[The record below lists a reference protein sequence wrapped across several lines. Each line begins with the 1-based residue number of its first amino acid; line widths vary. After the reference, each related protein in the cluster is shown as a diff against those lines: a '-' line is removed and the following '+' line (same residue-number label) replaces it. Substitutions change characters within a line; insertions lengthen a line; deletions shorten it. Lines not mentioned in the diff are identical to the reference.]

1 MSYHYLFNF
10 AFERNGGEKMESIV
24 EMKLSSKN
32 IVSPKGFKAAGIH
45 CGLKHKK
52 KDLALLYSE
61 VPASVA
67 GVFTTNKVQAA
78 PIKVTKEVVYETKKM
93 QAVIVNSGN
102 ANACTGKQGLLDA
115 YEMQKLAAEKLGID
129 PELVGVS
136 STGVIGEM
144 LKMDYIREG
153 VKKIEIGNTLE
164 NGIDFAQAI
173 LTTDTVMKN
182 TTYSTTIDGK
192 EVVISGT
199 AKGSGMIEP
208 NMATMLG
215 FITTDAN
222 IESDVLQKALSE
234 ITDLT
239 FNCITVDGDTSTN
252 DMVLVLANGLAGN
265 NPLTPEHPDWNN
277 FYKTLQM
284 VAEDLAKAIARDG
297 EGATKLIEV
306 EIDGAVSDEEA
317 RKIAKTVVGSP
328 LVKTAV
334 FGCDANW
341 GRIIAAV
348 GYSGATVD
356 PDKIMIKIG
365 DKKMVENG
373 EPVPFN
379 EEELI
384 KILKANEIKIYV
396 SLSQGEGHGFAWGCD
411 LSYDYVQINAS
422 YRS

>member
-1 MSYHYLFNF
+1 MTST
-10 AFERNGGEKMESIV
+10 I
-24 EMKLSSKN
+24 EMKKLSSKN
-32 IVSPKGFKAAGIH
+32 IVSPKGFTAAGVH

-52 KDLALLYSE
+52 KDLAILISE

-67 GVFTTNKVQAA
+67 GVFTTNAVQAA
-78 PIKVTKEVVYETKKM
+78 PLKVTKEVVYETKKM
-93 QAVIVNSGN
+93 QAIIVNSGN

-115 YEMQKLAAEKLGID
+115 YEMQLLAAQKLGIASN
-129 PELVGVS
+129 LIGVA
-136 STGVIGEM
+136 STGVIGEIM
-144 LKMDYIREG
+144 KMEP
-153 VKKIEIGNTLE
+153 VKKGVELLNPDSKLE
-164 NGIDFAQAI
+164 SGIDFSQAI

-182 TTYSTTIDGK
+182 TTYATIIDGK
-192 EVVISGT
+192 EVIVSGT

-222 IESDVLQKALSE
+222 IASEELQKALSSV
-234 ITDLT
+234 TDCT
-239 FNCITVDGDTSTN
+239 FNSITVDGDTSTN
-252 DMVLVLANGLAGN
+252 DTVIVMANGLAGN
-265 NPLTPEHPDWNN
+265 EPLSPAHPDWEN
-277 FYKTLQM
+277 FYTALRL
-284 VAEDLAKAIARDG
+284 VSEDLAKSIARDG

-306 EIDGAVSDEEA
+306 EVDGAVSDEEA

-348 GYSGATVD
+348 GYSGAVID
-356 PDKIMIKIG
+356 PDKITIKIG
-365 DKKMVENG
+365 GATMVENG
-373 EPVPFN
+373 EPIKFS

-384 KILKANEIKIYV
+384 EILKQHEVKIYV
-396 SLSQGEGHGFAWGCD
+396 SLEVGKGHGFAWGCD
-411 LSYDYVQINAS
+411 LTYDYVQINAS

>member
-1 MSYHYLFNF
+1 
-10 AFERNGGEKMESIV
+10 MEIRKISN
-24 EMKLSSKN
+24 KN
-32 IVSPKGFKAAGIH
+32 IVSPRGFTAGGMH
-45 CGLKHKK
+45 CGIKQNK
-52 KDLALLYSE
+52 KDLALLVSE

-67 GVFTTNKVQAA
+67 GVFTTNAVQAA
-78 PIKVTKEVVYETKKM
+78 PLKVTKEVVYQASKM
-93 QAVIVNSGN
+93 QALIVNSGN
-102 ANACTGKQGLLDA
+102 ANACTGKQGLIDA
-115 YEMQKLAAEKLGID
+115 YEMQSLAAKKLAID
-129 PELVGVS
+129 PALVGVA
-136 STGVIGEM
+136 STGVIGEIM
-144 LKMDYIREG
+144 KMEPIRAN
-153 VKKIEIGNTLE
+153 IEKLE
-164 NGIDFAQAI
+164 LGSTTEHGIDFAQAI

-182 TTYSTTIDGK
+182 TSYSTIIDGQ

-222 IESDVLQKALSE
+222 IESDVLQKALSD
-234 ITDLT
+234 ITNVT
-239 FNCITVDGDTSTN
+239 FNSITVDGDTSTN
-252 DMVLVLANGLAGN
+252 DTVIVMANGLAGN
-265 NPLTPEHPDWNN
+265 AALTPVHPDWDN
-277 FYKTLQM
+277 FYSTLQL

-306 EIDGAVSDEEA
+306 EVSGALCDEEA

-334 FGCDANW
+334 FGNDANW

-356 PDKIMIKIG
+356 PEKISIKIG
-365 DKKMVENG
+365 NALMVQDG
-373 EPVPFN
+373 EPVPFS

-384 KILKANEIKIYV
+384 EILKADEVKIYV
-396 SLSQGEGHGFAWGCD
+396 SLGQGEGHGLAWGCD
-411 LSYDYVQINAS
+411 LTYDYVKINAS

>member
-1 MSYHYLFNF
+1 MTST
-10 AFERNGGEKMESIV
+10 I
-24 EMKLSSKN
+24 EMKKLSSKN
-32 IVSPKGFKAAGIH
+32 IVSPKGFTAAGVH

-52 KDLALLYSE
+52 KDLAILVSE

-67 GVFTTNKVQAA
+67 GVFTTNAVQAA
-78 PIKVTKEVVYETKKM
+78 PLKVTKEVVYETEKM
-93 QAVIVNSGN
+93 QAIIVNSGN

-115 YEMQKLAAEKLGID
+115 YEMQLLAAQKLGIASN
-129 PELVGVS
+129 LVGVA
-136 STGVIGEM
+136 STGVIGEIM
-144 LKMDYIREG
+144 KMEP
-153 VKKIEIGNTLE
+153 VKKGVELLNPDSKLE
-164 NGIDFAQAI
+164 SGIDFSQAI

-182 TTYSTTIDGK
+182 TTYATIIDGK
-192 EVVISGT
+192 EVIVSGT

-222 IESDVLQKALSE
+222 IASEELQKALSSV
-234 ITDLT
+234 TDCT
-239 FNCITVDGDTSTN
+239 FNSITVDGDTSTN
-252 DMVLVLANGLAGN
+252 DTVIVMANGLAGN
-265 NPLTPEHPDWNN
+265 EPLSPAHPDWEN
-277 FYKTLQM
+277 FYTALRL
-284 VAEDLAKAIARDG
+284 VSEDLAKSIARDG

-306 EIDGAVSDEEA
+306 EVDGAVSDEEA

-348 GYSGATVD
+348 GYSGSVID
-356 PDKIMIKIG
+356 PDKITIKIG
-365 DKKMVENG
+365 GATMVENG
-373 EPVPFN
+373 EPIKFS

-384 KILKANEIKIYV
+384 EILKQHEVKIYV
-396 SLSQGEGHGFAWGCD
+396 SLEVGKGHGFAWGCD
-411 LSYDYVQINAS
+411 LTYDYVQINAS

>member
-1 MSYHYLFNF
+1 MTT
-10 AFERNGGEKMESIV
+10 I
-24 EMKLSSKN
+24 EMKKLSSNN
-32 IVSPKGFKAAGIH
+32 IVSPKGFTAAGVH
-45 CGLKHKK
+45 CGIKKEK
-52 KDLALLYSE
+52 KDLAILVSE

-67 GVFTTNKVQAA
+67 GVFTTNAVQAA
-78 PIKVTKEVVYETKKM
+78 PLKVTKEVVYNSQKM
-93 QAVIVNSGN
+93 QAIIVNSGN
-102 ANACTGKQGLLDA
+102 ANACTGKQGVADA
-115 YEMQKLAAEKLGID
+115 YEMQALAAAKLGIE
-129 PELVGVS
+129 PYLVGVA
-136 STGVIGEM
+136 STGVIGEIMNMEPVVKGVEM
-144 LKMDYIREG
+144 LNPNND
-153 VKKIEIGNTLE
+153 LE
-164 NGIDFAQAI
+164 SGMNFAQAI

-182 TTYSTTIDGK
+182 TTYATVIDGK
-192 EVVISGT
+192 EVLVSGT

-222 IESDVLQKALSE
+222 IESDELQKALSE
-234 ITDLT
+234 ITNLT
-239 FNCITVDGDTSTN
+239 FNAITVDGDTSTN
-252 DMVLVLANGLAGN
+252 DTVVVLANGLAGN
-265 NPLTPEHPDWNN
+265 EPLTPAHPEWNN
-277 FYKTLQM
+277 FYTALRL

-306 EIDGAVSDEEA
+306 EVDGAISDEEA

-356 PDKIMIKIG
+356 PEKITIKIG
-365 DKKMVENG
+365 GATMVEKG
-373 EPVPFN
+373 EPIKFS

-384 KILKANEIKIYV
+384 EILKQSDVKIYV
-396 SLSQGEGHGFAWGCD
+396 SLEVGEGHGYAWGCD
-411 LSYDYVQINAS
+411 LTYDYVQINAS

>member
-1 MSYHYLFNF
+1 MSNSV
-10 AFERNGGEKMESIV
+10 FEMK
-24 EMKLSSKN
+24 KLSSKN
-32 IVSPKGFKAAGIH
+32 IVSPKGFSAAGIH

-52 KDLALLYSE
+52 KDLAILASD

-67 GVFTTNKVQAA
+67 GVFTTNAVQAA
-78 PIKVTKEVVYETKKM
+78 PLKITKEVVYKTGKM
-93 QAVIVNSGN
+93 QAIIVNSGN
-102 ANACTGKQGLLDA
+102 ANACTGKQGIADA
-115 YEMQKLAAEKLGID
+115 YEMQKLAAEKLGIE
-129 PELVGVS
+129 PNLVGVA
-136 STGVIGEM
+136 STGVIGEIM
-144 LKMDYIREG
+144 KMDPIRTG
-153 VKKIEIGNTLE
+153 VGKLELGHGLE

-182 TTYSTTIDGK
+182 TTYSTIIDGK
-192 EVVISGT
+192 EVIISGT

-208 NMATMLG
+208 KMATMLG

-222 IESDVLQKALSE
+222 ISSDELQNALSE
-234 ITDLT
+234 ITDVT
-239 FNCITVDGDTSTN
+239 FNSITVDGDTSTN
-252 DMVLVLANGLAGN
+252 DTVLVMANGLAGN
-265 NPLTPEHPDWNN
+265 QPLSPSHPEWGN
-277 FYKTLQM
+277 FYSTLKV

-306 EIDGAVSDEEA
+306 EVEGAITDEEA

-356 PDKIMIKIG
+356 PEKITIKIG
-365 DKKMVENG
+365 HATMVENG
-373 EPVPFN
+373 EPIPFS

-384 KILKANEIKIYV
+384 KILKANEVKIFV

-411 LSYDYVQINAS
+411 LTYDYVQINAS

>member
-1 MSYHYLFNF
+1 MTT
-10 AFERNGGEKMESIV
+10 I
-24 EMKLSSKN
+24 EMKKLSSTN
-32 IVSPKGFKAAGIH
+32 VVAPKGFTAAGVH
-45 CGLKHKK
+45 CGIKKNKSDK
-52 KDLALLYSE
+52 KDLAILVSE

-67 GVFTTNKVQAA
+67 GVFTTNAVQAA
-78 PIKVTKEVVYETKKM
+78 PLKVTKEVVYNSKKM
-93 QAVIVNSGN
+93 QAIIVNSGN
-102 ANACTGKQGLLDA
+102 ANACTGKKGIADA
-115 YEMQKLAAEKLGID
+115 YEMQALAATKLGI
-129 PELVGVS
+129 ESYLVGVA
-136 STGVIGEM
+136 STGVIGEIMNMEPVVKGVEM
-144 LKMDYIREG
+144 LNPNNAVES
-153 VKKIEIGNTLE
+153 
-164 NGIDFAQAI
+164 GIDFAQAI

-182 TTYSTTIDGK
+182 TAYATVIDGK
-192 EVVISGT
+192 EVLVAGT

-222 IESDVLQKALSE
+222 IESDELQKALSD
-234 ITDLT
+234 ITNVT
-239 FNCITVDGDTSTN
+239 FNAITVDGDTSTN
-252 DMVLVLANGLAGN
+252 DTVVVMANGLAGN
-265 NPLTPEHPDWNN
+265 APLTPAHPDWNN
-277 FYKTLQM
+277 FYTALRL

-306 EIDGAVSDEEA
+306 EVDGAISDEEA

-356 PDKIMIKIG
+356 PEKITIQIG
-365 DKKMVENG
+365 GATMVENG
-373 EPVPFN
+373 EPISFS

-384 KILKANEIKIYV
+384 EILKQSEVKIYV
-396 SLSQGEGHGFAWGCD
+396 SLEVGEGHGYAWGCD
-411 LSYDYVQINAS
+411 LTYDYVQINAS